1 MIEKNGIVPE
11 NNEWRCET
19 CKKYEKTHGMCEY
32 CRYEP
37 IVVKT
42 GVSLP
47 EPSRREECTSV

>member
-42 GVSLP
+42 GVPLP
-47 EPSRREECTSV
+47 EPVRREECTSA